1 LPRITPRERE
11 VLRLVVG
18 GRGNKA
24 IAEEMRIGEQAVKA
38 HISRLFLK
46 FRVEN
51 RAGLAVA
58 AMSEELHQR
67 SAAVRDLE
75 RLAREERRDALRTR
89 AKLLRSL
96 VGKDPAVVVGRD
108 GRVLLANPA
117 FQRTFAAALY
127 QDERGVKLPADATP
141 LARAAHNRPAS
152 IRFKLASGPRKG
164 TWWHATGE
172 KVEFAGVGGWT
183 VVVFRAVRGPR
194 R

>member
-1 LPRITPRERE
+1 
-11 VLRLVVG
+11 VLRHVVA
-18 GRGNKA
+18 GRGNKS
-24 IAEEMRIGEQAVKA
+24 IADEMRIGEQAVKA

-58 AMSEELHQR
+58 AMSEDLDRR
-67 SAAVRDLE
+67 SVAARDLE
-75 RLAREERRDALRTR
+75 RLAREEHRDALRTR
-89 AKLLRSL
+89 AKLLKTL
-96 VGKDPAVVVGRD
+96 VAKNPAVVIGRD
-108 GRVLLANPA
+108 ARVLLANPA
-117 FQRTFAAALY
+117 FQRVFAAALY

-164 TWWHATGE
+164 SWWHATGE
-172 KVEFAGVGGWT
+172 KVAFQGVGGWT
-183 VVVFRAVRGPR
+183 VVVFRGVRGPR

>member
-1 LPRITPRERE
+1 
-11 VLRLVVG
+11 VLRHVVS

-24 IAEEMRIGEQAVKA
+24 IAEEMRIGEQAIKA

-58 AMSEELHQR
+58 AMSEELDQR
-67 SAAVRDLE
+67 SVAVRDLE

-89 AKLLRSL
+89 AKLLRTL
-96 VGKDPAVVVGRD
+96 VGKDPAVVIARD
-108 GRVLLANPA
+108 ARILLANPA
-117 FQRTFAAALY
+117 FQRIFAAALY
-127 QDERGVKLPADATP
+127 QDERGVKLPSDATP
-141 LARAAHNRPAS
+141 LARAARHKPAS
-152 IRFKLASGPRKG
+152 IRFKLASGPLRG
-164 TWWHATGE
+164 RWWHATGE

-183 VVVFRAVRGPR
+183 VVVFHNVRGPR